1 MDFRDKWLG
10 MPTPDRHQL
19 AARLG
24 TSYKYL
30 QKLAGGF
37 GLPSL
42 QFIAKLQEELPDLD
56 PAGFLRA
63 KADAGRRA
71 NGRPS

>member
-10 MPTPDRHQL
+10 MPTQDRHQL
-19 AARLG
+19 ASRLG

-42 QFIAKLQEELPDLD
+42 HFVSKLQEELPDID
-56 PAGFLRA
+56 PSGFMRA
-63 KADAGRRA
+63 KADAGRRSSA
-71 NGRPS
+71 RPS